1 MAAVSETDPM
11 RDEGEP
17 WGSDAMNAPHPR
29 ANPLARGP
37 LQTRDDVARAVV
49 DLYEP
54 LLPHLS
60 SGGARVRLGSFASV
74 FEEST
79 AELEGFARPLYGIV
93 PLTVGGHDFAHWERF
108 AAGLDAGTD
117 PESPEYWG
125 PVPGD
130 NDQRMV
136 EQAAIGLALAFC
148 PEQVWEPLSAAARD
162 RLVRWLHGIFEH
174 DPNPNN
180 WQFFRVL
187 VALGLERVGAPFD
200 GARVTTSL
208 DLLDSYRVG
217 RHWYA
222 DGALANVDYYVPF
235 AFHTYG
241 LMYAA
246 ANDLGL
252 GDDNRAAA
260 YRERAATFASD
271 AQHWFAP
278 DGAAV
283 PFGRSLTYRFAMSS
297 FWGALAWADVESELS
312 WGAVRGLAM
321 RNLRWWAAHPIS
333 DRDGVL
339 SIGYTYDNRR
349 LSETYSSAG
358 SPYWCMKAF
367 GSLAA
372 RADHPF
378 WTTDEDP
385 LDPLV
390 APITIGDAGQ
400 VITRDA
406 DHAVILSARPAAALD
421 FPEQCAAKY
430 RKFAYSSV
438 FGFSGD
444 VADMFGSIHTDSM
457 LALTDAEGN
466 RRVRLGV
473 EAGGVEDSVTWSTWH
488 PWPDVRVDSVCW
500 AIDASRHGRVH
511 RVRTGRDLTGVES
524 GFAIGLDTP
533 GDLLGDG
540 VHTDDG
546 RATITTSRGVSSIV
560 ELDGTTP
567 RRPITRNLAVN
578 ASLLHP
584 RTAIPALSGVI
595 AAGDHTIACVV
606 HATPTGSAG
615 DHPEPSTVPAAALAL
630 FERIA
635 AQEVP

>member
-1 MAAVSETDPM
+1 
-11 RDEGEP
+11 
-17 WGSDAMNAPHPR
+17 
-29 ANPLARGP
+29 
-37 LQTRDDVARAVV
+37 VARAVV

-54 LLPHLS
+54 LLGHVS
-60 SGGARVRLGSFASV
+60 AGGARVRLGSFASV

-93 PLTVGGHDFAHWERF
+93 PLTVGGYEFAHWERF

-117 PESPEYWG
+117 PNSAEYWG

-148 PEQVWEPLSAAARD
+148 PEQAWEPLSTAARE
-162 RLVRWLHGIFEH
+162 RLVSWLNGIFDH

-200 GARVTTSL
+200 STKLTTSL

-246 ANDLGL
+246 ANDIGL
-252 GDDNRAAA
+252 GDDGRAAA
-260 YRERAATFASD
+260 YRERAASFAAD
-271 AQHWFAP
+271 VQHWFAP

-297 FWGALAWADVESELS
+297 FWGALAWADVQSDLS
-312 WGAVRGLAM
+312 WGSVRGLAM
-321 RNLRWWAAHPIS
+321 RNLRWWADHPIS

-372 RADHPF
+372 PGDHPF
-378 WTTDEDP
+378 WTRDEEP
-385 LDPLV
+385 LEPLT

-400 VITRDA
+400 VITRDG
-406 DHAVILSARPAAALD
+406 DHVVILSARPAVGLD

-444 VADMFGSIHTDSM
+444 VPDMFGSIHTDSM
-457 LALTDAEGN
+457 LALTDADGT
-466 RRVRLGV
+466 RRVRLGI
-473 EAGGVEDSVTWSTWH
+473 EAAGVEDAMTWSTWH

-500 AIDASRHGRVH
+500 AVDASQHGRVH
-511 RVRTGRDLTGVES
+511 RVRTERDLSGVES
-524 GFAIGLDTP
+524 GFAIGLDAP
-533 GDLLGDG
+533 GDLLRNGAS
-540 VHTDDG
+540 VENG
-546 RATITTSRGVSSIV
+546 RAMIATGQGVSAIV
-560 ELDGTTP
+560 DAPLDGTAS

-578 ASLLHP
+578 AGLVHP
-584 RTAIPALSGVI
+584 RTAVPALSGPLP
-595 AAGDHTIACVV
+595 AGDHTIACVV
-606 HATPTGSAG
+606 HASPNGSDEAG
-615 DHPEPSTVPAAALAL
+615 PDSAAVPPAALDL
-630 FERIA
+630 HERIS
-635 AQEVP
+635 AQEMQ

>member
-1 MAAVSETDPM
+1 MSPPD
-11 RDEGEP
+11 
-17 WGSDAMNAPHPR
+17 PR

-37 LQTRDDVARAVV
+37 LQTRDDIARAVV

-54 LLPHLS
+54 LLDHVS
-60 SGGARVRLGSFASV
+60 VGGARVRLGSFASV

-93 PLTVGGHDFAHWERF
+93 PLTVGGYDFAHWDRF

-117 PESPEYWG
+117 PQSVEYWG

-148 PEQVWEPLSAAARD
+148 PERAWEPLSVAARD
-162 RLVRWLHGIFEH
+162 RLVSWLHGIFDH

-187 VALGLERVGAPFD
+187 VALGLERVGASFD
-200 GARVTTSL
+200 AAKVAASL

-252 GDDNRAAA
+252 GDDRRAAA
-260 YRERAATFASD
+260 YRERAAMFASD
-271 AQHWFAP
+271 ARHWFAP

-297 FWGALAWADVESELS
+297 FWGALAWADVESDLS
-312 WGAVRGLAM
+312 WGAVRGLAL
-321 RNLRWWAAHPIS
+321 RNLRWWSKHPIS

-372 RADHPF
+372 PSDHPF
-378 WTTDEDP
+378 WTSEEEALEP
-385 LDPLV
+385 LT
-390 APITIGDAGQ
+390 APVTIRDAGQ
-400 VITRDA
+400 VIARDG
-406 DHAVILSARPAAALD
+406 DHAVILSARPAVALD

-430 RKFAYSSV
+430 RKFAYSSA

-444 VADMFGSIHTDSM
+444 VSDMFGSVHTDSI
-457 LALTDAEGN
+457 LALTDADGN

-473 EAGGVEDSVTWSTWH
+473 EAAGVEDAMTWSTWH

-500 AIDASRHGRVH
+500 AVDASLHGRIH
-511 RVRTGRDLTGVES
+511 RVRTERSLTGVES
-524 GFAIGLDTP
+524 GFAIGLDAP

-540 VHTDDG
+540 ASTG
-546 RATITTSRGVSSIV
+546 QNRAMIETSQGVSAIV
-560 ELDGTTP
+560 DTPPDATAP

-578 ASLLHP
+578 ASLMHP
-584 RTAIPALSGVI
+584 RTAIPALSG
-595 AAGDHTIACVV
+595 AL
-606 HATPTGSAG
+606 SAG
-615 DHPEPSTVPAAALAL
+615 DHRIACMVHASPTRSNHAPIEPGTAPRTALDL
-630 FERIA
+630 LERIS
-635 AQEVP
+635 EMP

>member
-1 MAAVSETDPM
+1 M
-11 RDEGEP
+11 
-17 WGSDAMNAPHPR
+17 
-29 ANPLARGP
+29 
-37 LQTRDDVARAVV
+37 
-49 DLYEP
+49 
-54 LLPHLS
+54 
-60 SGGARVRLGSFASV
+60 
-74 FEEST
+74 
-79 AELEGFARPLYGIV
+79 
-93 PLTVGGHDFAHWERF
+93 
-108 AAGLDAGTD
+108 
-117 PESPEYWG
+117 
-125 PVPGD
+125 
-130 NDQRMV
+130 
-136 EQAAIGLALAFC
+136 
-148 PEQVWEPLSAAARD
+148 
-162 RLVRWLHGIFEH
+162 
-174 DPNPNN
+174 
-180 WQFFRVL
+180 L

-200 GARVTTSL
+200 AAKLTTSL

-252 GDDNRAAA
+252 GDDARAAA

-271 AQHWFAP
+271 VQHWFAP

-297 FWGALAWADVESELS
+297 FWGALAWADVQSDLS
-312 WGAVRGLAM
+312 WGAVHGLAM
-321 RNLRWWAAHPIS
+321 RNLRWWANQPIS

-372 RADHPF
+372 PSDHPF
-378 WTTDEDP
+378 WTSDEEP
-385 LDPLV
+385 LEPLA
-390 APITIGDAGQ
+390 APVTIADAGQ
-400 VITRDA
+400 VITRDG
-406 DHAVILSARPAAALD
+406 DQAVILSARPAVGLD

-457 LALTDAEGN
+457 LALTDADGN

-473 EAGGVEDSVTWSTWH
+473 EAAGVEDAMTWSTWH

-500 AIDASRHGRVH
+500 AVDASRHGRVH
-511 RVRTGRDLTGVES
+511 RVRTERDLTGVES
-524 GFAIGLDTP
+524 GFAIGLDAP

-540 VHTDDG
+540 ASVEDG
-546 RATITTSRGVSSIV
+546 RATIATGQGVSAIV
-560 ELDGTTP
+560 DTPLDATAP

-578 ASLLHP
+578 ASLVHP
-584 RTAIPALSGVI
+584 RTAVPALSGAVAGRRSHDCVPRPRLTDRVRRLPAQSRAAVPRGGSRSARTDQRTGDVMNEPDLLARHPTRSLDHRDVGGVAAVHRPTATSTGTPPRRTSTAPSAPVSRRRSTWTPATSSCSTTTRRPRCSSAPRRVAGGGFVAGAYVAD
-595 AAGDHTIACVV
+595 AAGRRRSTST
-606 HATPTGSAG
+606 ATSR
-615 DHPEPSTVPAAALAL
+615 PATRSHRGAAH
-630 FERIA
+630 R
-635 AQEVP
+635 

>member
-1 MAAVSETDPM
+1 MVSHPD
-11 RDEGEP
+11 
-17 WGSDAMNAPHPR
+17 PR

-54 LLPHLS
+54 LLDHVS
-60 SGGARVRLGSFASV
+60 AGGARVRLGSFASV
-74 FEEST
+74 FEQST

-93 PLTVGGHDFAHWERF
+93 PLTVGGYEFAHWERF

-117 PESPEYWG
+117 PQSVEYWG

-148 PEQVWEPLSAAARD
+148 PERAWEPLSAAARD
-162 RLVRWLHGIFEH
+162 RLVSWLHGIFDH

-200 GARVTTSL
+200 GAKVTTSL

-217 RHWYA
+217 QHWYA

-297 FWGALAWADVESELS
+297 FWGALAWADVQSELS
-312 WGAVRGLAM
+312 WGAVRGLAL
-321 RNLRWWAAHPIS
+321 RNLRWWSNHPIS

-372 RADHPF
+372 PSDHPF
-378 WTTDEDP
+378 WTSAEEP
-385 LDPLV
+385 LEPLT
-390 APITIGDAGQ
+390 APVTIDDAGQ

-406 DHAVILSARPAAALD
+406 DQAVILSARPAAGLD

-430 RKFAYSSV
+430 RKFAYSSA

-444 VADMFGSIHTDSM
+444 IADMFGSIHTDSI
-457 LALTDAEGN
+457 LALTDADGN

-473 EAGGVEDSVTWSTWH
+473 EAAGVEDAMTWSTWH

-500 AIDASRHGRVH
+500 AVDASLHGRVH
-511 RVRTGRDLTGVES
+511 RVRTERDLTGVES
-524 GFAIGLDTP
+524 GFAIGLDAP

-540 VHTDDG
+540 TSVENAQVTIATDQ
-546 RATITTSRGVSSIV
+546 GVSAIV
-560 ELDGTTP
+560 DTPLDATAS

-578 ASLLHP
+578 ASLVHP
-584 RTAIPALSGVI
+584 RTAIPALSG
-595 AAGDHTIACVV
+595 ALPAGDHTLACLV
-606 HATPTGSAG
+606 HAS
-615 DHPEPSTVPAAALAL
+615 PAALGGARPAPGAVSQAALGL
-630 FERIA
+630 LEWVS
-635 AQEVP
+635 AQEMP